1 MFNKIIAVL
10 LLLFTLTA
18 HAQKPI
24 KIVIPFGV
32 GGLVDNSNRRLH
44 EALTVELGR
53 PIQIDPRPGVAGYIG
68 LKHMATV
75 KNDEVLITIIDAMAL
90 ANVIL
95 LHDDIRYEDF
105 TYIGQLGTTTSLA
118 LAVKKGSSLKNIDAW
133 RTQGRSINVGING
146 IAGAHH
152 YYSWLLESQTRIP
165 VTYIPYKGVN
175 EMLNNLI
182 GGHIDAGWSNLPAL
196 EPHAQAGRI
205 DIVAVSHPQRA
216 ETSLDVPTFGELGIK
231 TPSNAKWL
239 VISNDT
245 TDLNIVRQV
254 EQALVKLVN
263 DPQFV
268 QIMRTT
274 GIIVEPKNVK
284 NAGESMSASL
294 KQQSKFIE
302 YIKTK
307 DNK

>member
-1 MFNKIIAVL
+1 MFNKIIAVM

-44 EALTVELGR
+44 EALTQELGR
-53 PIQIDPRPGVAGYIG
+53 LIQIDPRPGAAGYIG

-75 KNDEVLITIIDAMAL
+75 KNDEVVITVIDAMAL
-90 ANVIL
+90 SNVIL
-95 LHDDIRYEDF
+95 LHDDVALEDF
-105 TYIGQLGTTTSLA
+105 KYIGQLGVTTSVA
-118 LAVKKGSSLKNIDAW
+118 LAVRKGSTLKNIDAW

-146 IAGAHH
+146 FAGAHH
-152 YYSWLLESQTRIP
+152 YYNWLFESQTRIP
-165 VTYIPYKGVN
+165 MTYIPYKGVN

-182 GGHIDAGWSNLPAL
+182 GGHIDAGWANLLAL
-196 EPHAQAGRI
+196 EAQEQSGKI
-205 DIVAVSHPQRA
+205 DIVAVVHPQRA
-216 ETSLDVPTFGELGIK
+216 DTMPNVPTFGELGIK
-231 TPSNAKWL
+231 TPGNAKWL

-245 TDLNIVRQV
+245 TDLVTVKQI

-263 DPQFV
+263 DPRFV

-274 GIIVEPKNVK
+274 GIIIEPKLVDQAK
-284 NAGESMSASL
+284 TSMTASL
-294 KQQSKFIE
+294 KQQTKFIE
-302 YIKTK
+302 YIKTTRK
-307 DNK
+307 

>member
-1 MFNKIIAVL
+1 M

-44 EALTVELGR
+44 EALTQELGR
-53 PIQIDPRPGVAGYIG
+53 LIQIDPRPGAAGYIG

-75 KNDEVLITIIDAMAL
+75 KNDEVVITVIDAMAL
-90 ANVIL
+90 SNVIL
-95 LHDDIRYEDF
+95 LHDDVALEDF
-105 TYIGQLGTTTSLA
+105 KYIGQLGVTTSVA
-118 LAVKKGSSLKNIDAW
+118 LAVRKGSTLKNIDAW

-146 IAGAHH
+146 FAGAHH
-152 YYSWLLESQTRIP
+152 YYNWLFESQTRIP
-165 VTYIPYKGVN
+165 MTYIPYKGVN

-182 GGHIDAGWSNLPAL
+182 GGHIDAGWANLLAL
-196 EPHAQAGRI
+196 EAQEQSGKI
-205 DIVAVSHPQRA
+205 DIVAVVHPQRA
-216 ETSLDVPTFGELGIK
+216 DTMPNVPTFGELGIK
-231 TPSNAKWL
+231 TPGNAKWL

-245 TDLNIVRQV
+245 TDLVTVKQI

-263 DPQFV
+263 DPRFV

-274 GIIVEPKNVK
+274 GIIIEPKLVDQAK
-284 NAGESMSASL
+284 TSMTASL
-294 KQQSKFIE
+294 KQQTKFIE
-302 YIKTK
+302 YIKTTRK
-307 DNK
+307 

>member
-18 HAQKPI
+18 QAQKPI

-32 GGLVDNSNRRLH
+32 GGLVDNSNRRLQ

-53 PIQIDPRPGVAGYIG
+53 PIQIDPRPGAAGYIG
-68 LKHMATV
+68 LKHMASV
-75 KNDEVLITIIDAMAL
+75 KNDEVVITVIDAMAL

-105 TYIGQLGTTTSLA
+105 KYVGQIGTTTSLA

-133 RTQGRSINVGING
+133 RIQGRSINVGING

-152 YYSWLLESQTRIP
+152 YYSWLFESQTRIP

-182 GGHIDAGWSNLPAL
+182 GGHLDAGWANLPAL
-196 EPHAQAGRI
+196 EAHAQAGKI
-205 DIVAVSHPQRA
+205 DIVAVAHPQRS
-216 ETSLDVPTFGELGIK
+216 ETMLDVPTFGELGIK
-231 TPSNAKWL
+231 TPGNAKWL